1 MAVEAVGNVGAVG
14 NMLNHA
20 VFLAELRNLQAA
32 EAFRRRAVDGL
43 KIAVRLLVFRN
54 FIIDML

>member
-1 MAVEAVGNVGAVG
+1 MAVEAVGDVGTVG

-20 VFLAELRNLQAA
+20 VFFAELRNLQAA
-32 EAFRRRAVDGL
+32 KALSRRAVDGV
-43 KIAVRLLVFRN
+43 KIAVRLLIFRN